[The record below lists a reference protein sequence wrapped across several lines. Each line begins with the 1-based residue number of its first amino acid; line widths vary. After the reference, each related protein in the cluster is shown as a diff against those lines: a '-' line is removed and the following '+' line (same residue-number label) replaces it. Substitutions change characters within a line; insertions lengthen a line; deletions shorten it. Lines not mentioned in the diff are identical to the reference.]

1 MVMEE
6 RPGGPEQNSELE
18 AQVIGATALVKTGG
32 LTPPAYVTAE
42 EAEELEA
49 RASEIVQQL
58 AEASGSKE
66 LALVDSI
73 TTVGVQAQRRAGTD
87 LELLRARV
95 GDMLHQEGPP
105 GQVAQDLIGL
115 RITLN
120 QINPHEMR
128 QSGVLGVLRLIPVLN
143 RFQSMLKI
151 VERIAIR
158 YETVSNQVVII
169 EKRLREG
176 HLMLRRD
183 NIELRKLYEQVES
196 QQGPIQ
202 KNAYLGELLM
212 QQLDELLA
220 ETEEVRK
227 RERIQSAMFD
237 VSQRVMN
244 LRAMEAIHEQFFV
257 SIEMTR
263 QNNTRLGQ
271 AVEQTLTLATNTLL
285 VGLAIQSALARQK
298 RVLEATRR
306 TREFL
311 GDLIVAN
318 AGLIKQ
324 HTSEIGDVYKE
335 PVIAL
340 EKITQAHNDLIEA
353 MDIADRLKTEGIEV
367 ARVNI
372 VKLRELSEELRQRA
386 GGLTEQKEAA
396 SLEA

>member
-32 LTPPAYVTAE
+32 LTPPANVTAE

-244 LRAMEAIHEQFFV
+244 LRAMEAVHEQFFV

-340 EKITQAHNDLIEA
+340 EKITQAHHDLIEA

>member
-1 MVMEE
+1 MPTKKEIALMAHLM
-6 RPGGPEQNSELE
+6 RRAGF
-18 AQVIGATALVKTGG
+18 GAS
-32 LTPPAYVTAE
+32 Y
-42 EAEELEA
+42 EELEA

-115 RITLN
+115 RMTLN

-244 LRAMEAIHEQFFV
+244 LRAMEAVHEQFFV

-340 EKITQAHNDLIEA
+340 EKITQAHHDLIEA